1 MKDLERD
8 ERIALFDVYGELLSA
23 KQQEYFRMYYFE
35 DLSFGEIAENNAVSR
50 QAVQIALEQAVE
62 KMQRFEHTLHVI
74 EGRHKREEIVRKIAD
89 YIGDA
94 RLEEAQALLQTIK
107 E

>member
-1 MKDLERD
+1 
-8 ERIALFDVYGELLSA
+8 
-23 KQQEYFRMYYFE
+23 MYYFE

-62 KMQRFEHTLHVI
+62 KMQRFEHTLCVI
-74 EGRHKREEIVRKIAD
+74 AGRHKREQIVRQITD

-94 RLEEAQALLQTIK
+94 RLDEAQALLQTIK